1 MATSDIK
8 KVIKEKLAAN
18 LITIALG
25 GTVAYIIYKKFI
37 QTDEKKRGKDET
49 KNIESELDEA
59 KKKKPLSYPLSQYAT
74 FCNVLVTATQDA
86 GTDNEAVYAVFRKIK
101 NNADYLQL
109 LKTWGNPTRQV
120 YPDWIF
126 FYSTGYKMTLPQ
138 LLRHDMPSEK
148 IQKINNILAGNG
160 VTYRI

>member
-1 MATSDIK
+1 MP
-8 KVIKEKLAAN
+8 
-18 LITIALG
+18 
-25 GTVAYIIYKKFI
+25 
-37 QTDEKKRGKDET
+37 R
-49 KNIESELDEA
+49 
-59 KKKKPLSYPLSQYAT
+59 
-74 FCNVLVTATQDA
+74 LVTATQDA